1 MRAMPPL
8 ERLLARDEHVHLV
21 TREHEIVL
29 VGPFLRSCTVLTACA
44 YASVRIA
51 STGIPVPFRLL
62 AVGILGVLGA
72 RTLLRLMRAVGR
84 WQRRVLVVTDRRALL
99 VHGGLSRRVA
109 ALPLDAIHDIEIVRA
124 RPGWVFHAGGLVVST
139 GGRRDLMFGLRRL
152 PDPDLLLGLL
162 LGLAE
167 DLPEPSPPRWR
178 LTPGGVPV
186 AAG

>member
-1 MRAMPPL
+1 MPPL
-8 ERLLARDEHVHLV
+8 ERLLARNEHVHLV

-29 VGPFLRSCTVLTACA
+29 IGPFLRACILLTACS

-51 STGIPVPFRLL
+51 GTGLAVPLRLL
-62 AVGILGVLGA
+62 AVGILGVLAA
-72 RTLLRLMRAVGR
+72 RTLLRLVRAVGR
-84 WQRRVLVVTDRRALL
+84 WQRRTLVVTDRRALL

-124 RPGWVFHAGGLVVST
+124 RPGWVFHYGGLVVTT

-162 LGLAE
+162 LGLAD
-167 DLPEPSPPRWR
+167 DLPEPSPPPRWR

>member
-1 MRAMPPL
+1 MPPL

-29 VGPFLRSCTVLTACA
+29 VGPFLRSCIVLTACL
-44 YASVRIA
+44 YASVRVA
-51 STGIPVPFRLL
+51 STSVPVPLRLL
-62 AVGILGVLGA
+62 AVGILGVLAA
-72 RTLLRLMRAVGR
+72 RTLLRLVRAVGR
-84 WQRRVLVVTDRRALL
+84 WQRRTLVVTDRRALL
-99 VHGGLSRRVA
+99 VHGGFSRRVA

-124 RPGWVFHAGGLVVST
+124 RPAWVFHYGGLVVST

-162 LGLAE
+162 LGLAD
-167 DLPEPSPPRWR
+167 DLPEPSPPPRWR

>member
-1 MRAMPPL
+1 MAPL
-8 ERLLARDEHVHLV
+8 ERLLVRDEHIHLV

-29 VGPFLRSCTVLTACA
+29 VGPFLRACIVLTACA

-51 STGIPVPFRLL
+51 ATGVAAPLRVL
-62 AVGILGVLGA
+62 AVGVLGVIAA
-72 RTLLRLMRAVGR
+72 RALLRLAGAVGR
-84 WQRRVLVVTDRRALL
+84 WQRRRLIVTDRRALL
-99 VHGGLSRRVA
+99 LHGGFSRRVA
-109 ALPLDAIHDIEIVRA
+109 ALPLDAIHDIEVIRA
-124 RPGWVFHAGGLVVST
+124 RPRWVFHYGGLVVST

-162 LGLAE
+162 LGLAD
-167 DLPEPSPPRWR
+167 DLPEPSSPPRRR